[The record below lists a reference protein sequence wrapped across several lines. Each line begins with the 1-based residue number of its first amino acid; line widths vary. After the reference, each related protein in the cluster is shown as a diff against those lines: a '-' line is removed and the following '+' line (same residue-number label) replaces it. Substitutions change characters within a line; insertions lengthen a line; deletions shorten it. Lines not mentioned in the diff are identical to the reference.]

1 MEADD
6 DLPKLDSI
14 YSNGKYFEGD
24 LAISREL
31 IEAYY
36 EEPLNAEVSSLHI
49 YDCTCDYSYHVH
61 SLISRLSVK
70 NFRFTES
77 LGMRL
82 IMYTCLPSKLTAPL
96 STHTYHSKTRKV
108 F

>member
-6 DLPKLDSI
+6 DLPKLDWI
-14 YSNGKYFEGD
+14 YSNGKYFEGE

-31 IEAYY
+31 IKAYY
-36 EEPLNAEVSSLHI
+36 EEPLNAEVSSLHN

-61 SLISRLSVK
+61 SLVSRLSVK
-70 NFRFTES
+70 NFRFIES
-77 LGMRL
+77 PGTRL
-82 IMYTCLPSKLTAPL
+82 IVYTACT
-96 STHTYHSKTRKV
+96 

>member
-1 MEADD
+1 MFPLIEDDD

-36 EEPLNAEVSSLHI
+36 EEPLNAEVGSLHN
-49 YDCTCDYSYHVH
+49 YDCTCDYS
-61 SLISRLSVK
+61 
-70 NFRFTES
+70 
-77 LGMRL
+77 
-82 IMYTCLPSKLTAPL
+82 
-96 STHTYHSKTRKV
+96 
-108 F
+108 